1 MTVRY
6 LDPPLH
12 EFVPTDPDDIKA
24 LADDMGMTV
33 EDVKAKCAELHEFNP
48 MMGHRGCRL
57 AVTYPEIARCRQG
70 LSWKLQSR
78 LRKSADMI
86 LFLRL

>member
-1 MTVRY
+1 MYKALEGRPMTVRY

-33 EDVKAKCAELHEFNP
+33 EDVKAKCAELHELP
-48 MMGHRGCRL
+48 
-57 AVTYPEIARCRQG
+57 TP
-70 LSWKLQSR
+70 
-78 LRKSADMI
+78 
-86 LFLRL
+86 